1 VTTAAVR
8 TGGRRLARA
17 DARLFRRLVSRR
29 SPATDRAMWVASRA
43 ANRSLLW
50 LATAALLAGAGGRRG
65 RRAAARGLLAT
76 GLASAVANGPMK
88 LAWRRRRPRV
98 PFPTRGRAIIATPRS
113 SSFPSG
119 HAASAAAFATA
130 AGLECPALALP
141 LGALAATVAYSRV
154 HTGVH
159 YPGDVLAGA
168 AVGVAAGLV
177 AARLPLPLPGSAASS
192 EGRPSARAGSAVPTR
207 AVLLWNPRSGAARRL
222 PRAREALLEAG
233 IEIAGEIPIDHH
245 ERLADWV
252 SQAPEAPLLVV
263 AAGGDG
269 TVGTATDYVAGT
281 EAVLGVLPLG
291 TSNDFARSLGL
302 PTDPVEAARL
312 LAAGEVTTVDAGRIV
327 VPGEPARHFAH
338 AATVGL
344 NVSFA
349 RLATKASLRRRLGRL
364 TYALAG
370 AAAVR
375 ECPAFRCELRYGGHV
390 DGLETVHLSII
401 NAPVFG
407 GFLGLRVRGAS
418 LDDRVLDVIAVER
431 LPLHRLLL
439 AGLQPILG
447 VRRPLRGIRTL
458 QVPHLRVH
466 SDQDLEV
473 ALDGEIR
480 GRIPA
485 DFEVAGAA
493 LRVVTRPDSDGR
505 AR

>member
-1 VTTAAVR
+1 
-8 TGGRRLARA
+8 
-17 DARLFRRLVSRR
+17 
-29 SPATDRAMWVASRA
+29 
-43 ANRSLLW
+43 
-50 LATAALLAGAGGRRG
+50 
-65 RRAAARGLLAT
+65 
-76 GLASAVANGPMK
+76 
-88 LAWRRRRPRV
+88 
-98 PFPTRGRAIIATPRS
+98 
-113 SSFPSG
+113 
-119 HAASAAAFATA
+119 
-130 AGLECPALALP
+130 
-141 LGALAATVAYSRV
+141 
-154 HTGVH
+154 VH

-168 AVGVAAGLV
+168 AVGVGAGLV
-177 AARLPLPLPGSAASS
+177 VARLPLPDSTASPD
-192 EGRPSARAGSAVPTR
+192 GGTSARAGSAVPTR
-207 AVLLWNPRSGAARRL
+207 AVLLWNPYSGAARRL
-222 PRAREALLEAG
+222 PRAREALLHAG

-252 SQAPEAPLLVV
+252 SRAREQPLLVV

-281 EAVLGVLPLG
+281 DAVLGVLPLG

-312 LAAGEVTTVDAGRIV
+312 LAVGEVTTVDAGRLV
-327 VPGEPARHFAH
+327 VSGQPARHFAH
-338 AATVGL
+338 AATIGL

-349 RLATKASLRRRLGRL
+349 RLATKASLRKRLGRL

-375 ECPAFRCELRYGGHV
+375 QRRAFRCELHYGGRA
-390 DGLETVHLSII
+390 DKLETVHLSII

-439 AGLQPILG
+439 AALQPILG

-485 DFEVAGAA
+485 DFEVADAA

-505 AR
+505 GW

>member
-1 VTTAAVR
+1 
-8 TGGRRLARA
+8 
-17 DARLFRRLVSRR
+17 
-29 SPATDRAMWVASRA
+29 MWLASRA

-50 LATAALLAGAGGRRG
+50 LAAAALLASAGGRCG
-65 RRAAARGLLAT
+65 RRAAVRGVLAL
-76 GLASAVANGPMK
+76 GIASAMANGPMK
-88 LAWRRRRPRV
+88 LAWRRRRPRL
-98 PFPTRGRAIIATPRS
+98 PSPLRGRGIIATPRS

-130 AGLECPALALP
+130 AGLECPPLAVP
-141 LGALAATVAYSRV
+141 LGAMAATVAYSRV

-168 AVGVAAGLV
+168 AVGIAAGLV
-177 AARLPLPLPGSAASS
+177 APRLPLTLPDNAASPAG
-192 EGRPSARAGSAVPTR
+192 EAPARAGNGVPTR
-207 AVLLWNPRSGAARRL
+207 AVLLGNPNAGSARRL
-222 PRAREALLEAG
+222 PRAREALLRAG
-233 IEIAGEIPIDHH
+233 IEIVDEIPIDRH
-245 ERLADWV
+245 ERLAGWV
-252 SQAPEAPLLVV
+252 ARAREEPLLVV

-302 PTDPVEAARL
+302 PADPVKAARL
-312 LAAGEVTTVDAGRIV
+312 LAAGEVTTVDAGRLI

-338 AATVGL
+338 AATIGL

-349 RLATKASLRRRLGRL
+349 RLATKASLRKRLGRL

-375 ECPAFRCELRYGGHV
+375 EHEVFPCELHYGARV
-390 DGLETVHLSII
+390 DGLETIHLSII

-447 VRRPLRGIRTL
+447 IGRPLRGIRTL
-458 QVPHLRVH
+458 QVPQLRVH
-466 SDQDLEV
+466 TDRALEV

-493 LRVVTRPDSDGR
+493 LHVVTRPDSG
-505 AR
+505 ARGA